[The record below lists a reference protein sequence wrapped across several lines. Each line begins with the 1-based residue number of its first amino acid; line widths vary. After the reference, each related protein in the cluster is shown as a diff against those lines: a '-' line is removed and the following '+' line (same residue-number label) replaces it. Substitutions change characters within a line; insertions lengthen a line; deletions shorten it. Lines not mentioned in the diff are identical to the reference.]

1 MTSKPPV
8 MADTPPTDAEA
19 RRALGPARA
28 AWDALLAPER
38 ERTTVWKRYGKK
50 APWSLRVNEGKRTVL
65 WLVPEDG
72 VLRVAVILGEK
83 AVAQGLAGPLSQ
95 RLKRELQEATA
106 YPEGRVVRYRMKSAA
121 RVRDV
126 ERLVDLKVGRAR

>member
-1 MTSKPPV
+1 MASKSPAT
-8 MADTPPTDAEA
+8 ADTPPTDAQV

-38 ERTTVWKRYGKK
+38 KRTTEWKRYGQK
-50 APWSLRVNEGKRTVL
+50 APWSQRVNEGKRTVF
-65 WLVPEDG
+65 WLGLETG

-83 AVAQGLAGPLSQ
+83 AVARGLDEPISQ
-95 RLKRELQEATA
+95 KLKRELRDAKA
-106 YPEGRVVRYRMKSAA
+106 YPEGRVVRFRMKSAA

-126 ERLVDLKVGRAR
+126 ERLVDLKVGRGT